1 MKLHVLYFAALRER
15 LGRSREEM
23 DVAAAVSTVGEL
35 KAHLIARGEP
45 WSSALTEMRR
55 LRVAVNQA
63 MASDATPLAEGAEV
77 ALFPPVTGG

>member
-15 LGRSREEM
+15 LGRSREDL
-23 DVAAAVSTVGEL
+23 DVSASVATVGAL
-35 KAHLIARGEP
+35 KAHLAARGEP
-45 WSSALTEMRR
+45 WASALTETRR

-63 MASDATPLAEGAEV
+63 MASDATPLAEDAEV